1 MKKKS
6 LTALGMLTVALI
18 VVIALLPIVAANP
31 PKNPNRTVIRIEYT
45 EHSMTIFYSD
55 GWARTYLYGEDGID
69 TLYGGDDKDNLYC
82 GNGDDYP

>member
-55 GWARTYLYGEDGID
+55 GWARTYLYGEDGSVYMAYWWYAGLPSIFE
-69 TLYGGDDKDNLYC
+69 
-82 GNGDDYP
+82 